1 MCCIC
6 FTLKCPEIQYTPSYN
21 ITIFKILLMHW
32 MITGILFV
40 VFCKRF
46 SSKRR
51 NIKIQLGSQVPVQ
64 MITHVFGSRG
74 NFYFS
79 TRKILKDI
87 PFYLPLVHS
96 GEYRKW
102 STSENDHHRIFRK
115 WSTYEF
121 MLKIKKGMWST
132 CRFCKK
138 KFKGKWST
146 YYLNITNVNP
156 VVNHFLKQETW
167 RNTLFMMATSW
178 RFWVTPQCVFVKHVS
193 HSF

>member
-1 MCCIC
+1 MLHLL
-6 FTLKCPEIQYTPSYN
+6 TLKVLTLKYTPSYD

-32 MITGILFV
+32 MITAGILFV

-87 PFYLPLVHS
+87 PFCLPLVHS
-96 GEYRKW
+96 AEYFVFRDRIHI
-102 STSENDHHRIFRK
+102 STHLLSCCCCCCCCRGRVDQGWNIEPPSWKLF
-115 WSTYEF
+115 YEF
-121 MLKIKKGMWST
+121 L
-132 CRFCKK
+132 
-138 KFKGKWST
+138 
-146 YYLNITNVNP
+146 L
-156 VVNHFLKQETW
+156 
-167 RNTLFMMATSW
+167 
-178 RFWVTPQCVFVKHVS
+178 
-193 HSF
+193 

>member
-1 MCCIC
+1 MLLLYCIC
-6 FTLKCPEIQYTPSYN
+6 FTLKCSKIHTIPSYN

-87 PFYLPLVHS
+87 PFCLPLVHS
-96 GEYRKW
+96 AEHFVFRDRIHI
-102 STSENDHHRIFRK
+102 STHLLSCCCCCRGRVDQGWNIEPPLLKTFLWIFVV
-115 WSTYEF
+115 
-121 MLKIKKGMWST
+121 
-132 CRFCKK
+132 
-138 KFKGKWST
+138 
-146 YYLNITNVNP
+146 NVN
-156 VVNHFLKQETW
+156 LKHNVRWKTMRATQ
-167 RNTLFMMATSW
+167 NLFNI
-178 RFWVTPQCVFVKHVS
+178 
-193 HSF
+193 